1 MAAKDDQV
9 EIALAHFQA
18 GKSIREC
25 EKITGVNRGKIER
38 QVKARKLIKGSACQ
52 LIADKARVEAD
63 FVTLSEPLRDVVTV
77 EVSKINKFKERRD
90 SIANKVFDRIELAIV
105 SCDDNVVKSLA
116 DALDRVCITTEIAPR
131 FSSAIEINNTNAQQN
146 VQPVIMTRVI

>member
-1 MAAKDDQV
+1 MAAKDDPL

-38 QVKARKLIKGSACQ
+38 QVKARMLIKGSACQ
-52 LIADKARVEAD
+52 LIADKARVDAD
-63 FVTLSEPLRDVVTV
+63 FVTLSEPLKDVVTV

-90 SIANKVFDRIELAIV
+90 SIADKVFDRIELSIA
-105 SCDDNVVKSLA
+105 SCDDTVVKSLA

-131 FSSAIEINNTNAQQN
+131 FSNVIAINNTNAQQN
-146 VQPVIMTRVI
+146 KPIFMTRVI